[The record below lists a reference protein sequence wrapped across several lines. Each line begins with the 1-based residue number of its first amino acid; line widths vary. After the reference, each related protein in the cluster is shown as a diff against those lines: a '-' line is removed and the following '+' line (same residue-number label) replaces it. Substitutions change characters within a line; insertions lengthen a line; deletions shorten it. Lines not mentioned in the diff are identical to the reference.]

1 MSSSDNVNPEAPL
14 QLLTIGKRHA
24 RILYALYMSG
34 PLTTKGVQS
43 KVAELSGKLYEI
55 GGIEHPCSELARD
68 NYIYRSD
75 DERGHAVFEITD
87 SGKEFLDEIGQWR
100 PAHLGWSTSPNI
112 KEEACA

>member
-1 MSSSDNVNPEAPL
+1 MNQFTISPVPPL
-14 QLLTIGKRHA
+14 QIETVAKRHA
-24 RILYALYMSG
+24 RILHVLYTSG
-34 PLTTKGVQS
+34 PLARESIQS
-43 KVAELSGKLYEI
+43 EVAKLFGKLYEI